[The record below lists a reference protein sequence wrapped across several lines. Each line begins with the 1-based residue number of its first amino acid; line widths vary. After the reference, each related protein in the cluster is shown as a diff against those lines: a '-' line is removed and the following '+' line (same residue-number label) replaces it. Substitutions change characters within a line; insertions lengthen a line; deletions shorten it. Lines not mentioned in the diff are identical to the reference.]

1 MGASE
6 MFYAW
11 LRACD
16 GFPAA
21 DAVGSSPG
29 LLARCERDGWPRP
42 QGGRGV

>member
-29 LLARCERDGWPRP
+29 CSPAVSVTAGLDPKADA
-42 QGGRGV
+42 V